1 MGLAQYGL
9 TAIGGGNPHLKFSAL
24 KPIKNWALNNLRN
37 GYGWKMDIRK
47 KENEGLNISVKLDKF
62 YYKKFIENLKTLG
75 QSYEHKSDKNKL
87 DYSILANC
95 HKLPYIKVK
104 DWCRRC
110 IDKNGRVSE
119 VFFCDYDNILYR
131 IVQDE
136 ARYIYEEHDETPIY
150 VFVSEEDKDNNG
162 ELYGNYMLVSLKKHS
177 FRDVITIQDNL
188 HCDEA
193 YKRIPL
199 IYRFK
204 TYVLRLG
211 NKGKKKR
218 PKFKEIIGDLSKEY
232 TQEVSQA
239 HLEALKV
246 LYPKIPDVKYKNL
259 DGNKINKLFVTEY
272 ITASKWRWFY
282 GL

>member
-1 MGLAQYGL
+1 MGE
-9 TAIGGGNPHLKFSAL
+9 S
-24 KPIKNWALNNLRN
+24 
-37 GYGWKMDIRK
+37 MDIRK

-62 YYKKFIENLKTLG
+62 YYKKFIEHLKILG
-75 QSYEHKSDKNKL
+75 QKYEHQSNRNKL
-87 DYSILANC
+87 DYSILSNC
-95 HKLPYIKVK
+95 QKLPYIKVK
-104 DWCRRC
+104 GWCSRC
-110 IDKNGRVSE
+110 IGKNGRVSE

-131 IVQDE
+131 IVKDE
-136 ARYIYEEHDETPIY
+136 ARYLYEEYDETPIY

-177 FRDVITIQDNL
+177 FRDVIQIQNNL

-211 NKGKKKR
+211 DKGKKKK

-232 TQEVSQA
+232 VQEVSQA
-239 HLEALKV
+239 HLEALNT
-246 LYPKIPDVKYKNL
+246 LYPEIPNVKYKNL
-259 DGNKINKLFVTEY
+259 DGRGIDKLYITEY
-272 ITASKWRWFY
+272 KTASP
-282 GL
+282 